1 MLGHWR
7 YRSYKEAEY
16 RSSVHGALLWSL
28 HQHYIEGGTRVH
40 WAYANISWRTSYPIA
55 SLKTAPPSRC

>member
-28 HQHYIEGGTRVH
+28 HQRYKEGGT
-40 WAYANISWRTSYPIA
+40 
-55 SLKTAPPSRC
+55 